1 MKVRQSL
8 LNGPMPESSRGLA
21 DELTLAIKTISWSEA
36 TRAHGASGV
45 RRAITDRLTALG
57 WSDPVRIRSS
67 RGITITAMSQR
78 IGLCLQTG
86 NMARFYADLMKL
98 QLVFVDSVADGAL
111 YVVPTKKA
119 ASELGSNLVNFE
131 RIVAETKLFQRIITL
146 PLVVLGFEDG
156 EGT

>member
-1 MKVRQSL
+1 MKVQQNL
-8 LNGPMPESSRGLA
+8 LNGPMPESGRALA
-21 DELTLAIKTISWSEA
+21 DELMGAIGTISWSET
-36 TRAHGASGV
+36 TRARGV
-45 RRAITDRLTALG
+45 TGIRRAVVDRLTVLG

-67 RGITITAMSQR
+67 LGITITAMNQR

-98 QLVFVDSVADGAL
+98 QLVFVDGVANGAV

-131 RIVAETKLFQRIITL
+131 RIVAETRLFQRIITL
-146 PLVVLGFEDG
+146 PLIVVGFEDG
-156 EGT
+156 GET

>member
-1 MKVRQSL
+1 
-8 LNGPMPESSRGLA
+8 
-21 DELTLAIKTISWSEA
+21 
-36 TRAHGASGV
+36 
-45 RRAITDRLTALG
+45 
-57 WSDPVRIRSS
+57 
-67 RGITITAMSQR
+67 
-78 IGLCLQTG
+78 
-86 NMARFYADLMKL
+86 MARFYADLMKL